1 VNASKENGKEWA
13 VELAKTLNR
22 SEKYCLLTF
31 HQLVGVCLYVFVRPH
46 LAPFIRKSDLSRIFA
61 TGKENIQKNA
71 LPPRKLPASYSV
83 LVAFHFYNDF
93 V

>member
-46 LAPFIRKSDLSRIFA
+46 LAPFIRKSHYH
-61 TGKENIQKNA
+61 G
-71 LPPRKLPASYSV
+71 
-83 LVAFHFYNDF
+83 
-93 V
+93 

>member
-46 LAPFIRKSDLSRIFA
+46 LAPFIRKSHHHGSSPWA
-61 TGKENIQKNA
+61 NKM
-71 LPPRKLPASYSV
+71 
-83 LVAFHFYNDF
+83 
-93 V
+93 

>member
-1 VNASKENGKEWA
+1 MNASKENGKEWA

-46 LAPFIRKSDLSRIFA
+46 LAPFIRKSHYTDR
-61 TGKENIQKNA
+61 ENIQK
-71 LPPRKLPASYSV
+71 KFFASQKITCHVFSRILLLNV
-83 LVAFHFYNDF
+83 FF
-93 V
+93 